1 MVGVDGRV
9 GYGALEGVC
18 GTESGEALVG
28 SGSVGSV
35 GRFETGEALFG
46 MDHWKVSVEMSQEQL
61 E

>member
-1 MVGVDGRV
+1 M
-9 GYGALEGVC
+9 GAGLLEGIC

-46 MDHWKVSVEMSQEQL
+46 MDHWKVSVEMSQERL